1 MRDTS
6 EQLRRIQNAITKI
19 AGSVKKGRAR
29 FDKEEEVRISIIH
42 HLQIIS
48 EAAQAIPQDFKD
60 HHPAIP
66 WKQMISFQDFLTF
79 YYIEVDRDN
88 LWNIATHDI
97 PNLKSNFDTALDR
110 LDRSKEGSKNRSII
124 AEKNRLPGVF
134 EELLQAKREDI
145 LRTAVRHGAY
155 NVRVFGSVARGE
167 ADAESDIDLLVDV
180 EPGRTLF
187 DLSELLLDLQDLLGH
202 NVDIVTE
209 KGLHNRIRERVLKE
223 ALPL

>member
-6 EQLRRIQNAITKI
+6 EQLRRIQHAITKI
-19 AGSVKKGRAR
+19 AGYVKKGHTR
-29 FDKEEEVRISIIH
+29 FDKEEEVRLSIIR
-42 HLQIIS
+42 HLQTIS
-48 EAAQAIPQDFKD
+48 EAAQSITQDFKD
-60 HHPAIP
+60 HHPEIP
-66 WKQMISFQDFLTF
+66 WQQMVSFRDFLTF

-88 LWNIATHDI
+88 LWDIATQDI
-97 PNLKSNFDTALDR
+97 SDLKSKIDSALDE
-110 LDRSKEGSKNRSII
+110 LISSKEGSEKRDTI
-124 AEKNRLPGVF
+124 AGKSKATGAF
-134 EELLQAKREDI
+134 GELLQAKREDI

-167 ADAESDIDLLVDV
+167 ADAESDIDLLIDV

-187 DLSELLLDLQDLLGH
+187 DISELLMDLQELLGH

-209 KGLHNRIRERVLKE
+209 KGLHNRVRERVLKE

>member
-6 EQLRRIQNAITKI
+6 EQLRRIQNAISKI
-19 AGSVKKGRAR
+19 VEYVKKGRTK
-29 FDKEEEVRISIIH
+29 FDKEEEVRLSIIR

-48 EAAQAIPQDFKD
+48 EAAQSITQDFKD
-60 HHPAIP
+60 RHPEIP
-66 WKQMISFQDFLTF
+66 WRQMASFRDFLTF

-88 LWNIATHDI
+88 LWSIASQDI
-97 PNLKSNFDTALDR
+97 PHLQPKIDSALKGRKKRHTNVGKSEATGAF
-110 LDRSKEGSKNRSII
+110 G
-124 AEKNRLPGVF
+124 
-134 EELLQAKREDI
+134 ELLQAKREDI
-145 LRTAVRHGAY
+145 LRTAVQHGAY

-187 DLSELLLDLQDLLGH
+187 DISELLMDLQDLLGH

-209 KGLHNRIRERVLKE
+209 KGLHSRIRERVLKE